1 MKESEE
7 AFADHGAQAEVGDRG
22 SRRSANEYFSKDVM
36 ILDRKISEVE
46 NELQQEAS
54 EEMRKLT
61 VVRRKFE
68 TEWQRVSHTT
78 QIVLNGKAVSGA
90 STALRVNLDL
100 KGAENRGA
108 RVISGS
114 WNFLHKS
121 RSLNAIQRRHPE
133 SHCGLEQSTLFL
145 VPLIV
150 VDLAAN
156 VTQVLSYVNLS
167 CPSWLFSWLRNLC
180 HHLLHWLE
188 HRLLGHQ
195 LDRLGVLVT
204 RAGDCN
210 KTDTVTVILM

>member
-1 MKESEE
+1 MI
-7 AFADHGAQAEVGDRG
+7 GGV
-22 SRRSANEYFSKDVM
+22 RRAAASTTRKTYFSKDVM

-90 STALRVNLDL
+90 SIALRVNLDL

-114 WNFLHKS
+114 FWVKGLRFGTKVLRELCLGARRTKEKG
-121 RSLNAIQRRHPE
+121 RS
-133 SHCGLEQSTLFL
+133 
-145 VPLIV
+145 
-150 VDLAAN
+150 
-156 VTQVLSYVNLS
+156 
-167 CPSWLFSWLRNLC
+167 
-180 HHLLHWLE
+180 
-188 HRLLGHQ
+188 
-195 LDRLGVLVT
+195 
-204 RAGDCN
+204 AG
-210 KTDTVTVILM
+210 